1 MKYCAFD
8 VDGVLLDVSERFRIA
23 KELVESGRERDFW
36 RVFFREELLLL
47 DKPRGISIELINSR
61 VGRYGLIVITGRP
74 ANLYKI
80 TLEQIVQ
87 NFKLRPTKIFMRR
100 VNDYR
105 PSTIVKLELIEKA
118 LNEGYEV
125 VEYHDDDLQVL
136 KTIKKLYP
144 GITLYFHQ
152 GDSYRILS

>member
-36 RVFFREELLLL
+36 RVFFSEELLLL
-47 DKPRGISIELINSR
+47 DKPRITSVELINST
-61 VGRYGLIVITGRP
+61 VGRYGLIIITGRP
-74 ANLYKI
+74 ANLYRI
-80 TLEQIVQ
+80 TLEQIIQ

-105 PSTIVKLELIEKA
+105 PSTIVKLELIEKT
-118 LNEGYEV
+118 LNEGYEL
-125 VEYHDDDLQVL
+125 VEYHDDDLEVL
-136 KTIKKLYP
+136 KTIKRLYP

-152 GDSYRILS
+152 GDSYYIL